1 MRLRWN
7 PLDTLKLFEFP
18 TVIATPHTG
27 AHTREAIE
35 NMAKA
40 AIQNLIDVLTGKRK
54 SQYS

>member
-1 MRLRWN
+1 ME
-7 PLDTLKLFEFP
+7 PPGDSKLFEFP

-40 AIQNLIDVLTGKRK
+40 AIQNLIDVLTGKENPNIVSR
-54 SQYS
+54 